1 MGKFKEKSAV
11 LAKICMNLKELG
23 VICGGPGIFFPK
35 IVVRGGGN
43 SWKSGGKFPKN
54 GVVRG
59 TTIRE
64 GRVVKF
70 PPFQIF
76 SETSSSPV

>member
-1 MGKFKEKSAV
+1 MGGVGKFKVKSAV
-11 LAKICMNLKELG
+11 LAEICMNLKELG

-43 SWKSGGKFPKN
+43 SWKLGGKFPKA

-64 GRVVKF
+64 GRVCHLKL
-70 PPFQIF
+70 P
-76 SETSSSPV
+76 SR